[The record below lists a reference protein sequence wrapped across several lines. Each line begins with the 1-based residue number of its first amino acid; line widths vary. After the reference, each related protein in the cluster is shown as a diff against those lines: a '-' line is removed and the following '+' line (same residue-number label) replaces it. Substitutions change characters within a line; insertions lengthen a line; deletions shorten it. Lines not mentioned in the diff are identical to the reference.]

1 MSILLIIVILVVV
14 FGGGGYYAHGAYGA
28 PGLGFSVGGLLLVLL
43 VLFLLGVI

>member
-14 FGGGGYYAHGAYGA
+14 FGGGGYYAHGAYGGT
-28 PGLGFSVGGLLLVLL
+28 GLGFSVGGLLLVLL